1 MQVPLGK
8 KDFIERTCDG
18 KRMSRGARKKQSTS
32 DSLSD
37 ELVPLE
43 AEPHK
48 LPPSQISHS
57 KSPITNPDCLSLL
70 RGETAVLGLSGG
82 RDSVALLFLL
92 REQGVRVHALHVHHG
107 IRGAAADA
115 DAVFCRELCGKLG
128 VPFEEQRVDVPA
140 LAAERGESPET
151 AARAARRTALADAAR
166 KLGTRFVVL
175 AHHADDNAE
184 TVLFRLARGAA
195 GYRGMLPVQEA
206 DGICWL
212 RPLLETPRAALT
224 QYLRAREQDWVE
236 DATNALPDAAARN
249 RLRLE
254 VLPALNRAMGRD
266 VAPVL
271 TRSARM
277 QAETLSALE
286 SALALLPLTDPQ
298 GRLYL
303 PALLG
308 QATAFRKAVLHRYL
322 SLAGVPELSEELILA
337 VDALLAPDAPA
348 AQLNLPGNLF
358 ARRKEKRLLIC
369 DAEGTVRAVEW
380 RGEQD

>member
-1 MQVPLGK
+1 M
-8 KDFIERTCDG
+8 
-18 KRMSRGARKKQSTS
+18 
-32 DSLSD
+32 
-37 ELVPLE
+37 
-43 AEPHK
+43 
-48 LPPSQISHS
+48 
-57 KSPITNPDCLSLL
+57 
-70 RGETAVLGLSGG
+70 LGLSGG

-115 DAVFCRELCGKLG
+115 DALFCRELCRKLG
-128 VPFEEQRVDVPA
+128 VPFDEHRVDVPA
-140 LAAERGESPET
+140 LAAARGESLET

-195 GYRGMLPVQEA
+195 GYRGMLPAQEA

-224 QYLRAREQDWVE
+224 QYLRARGQDWVE
-236 DATNALPDAAARN
+236 DATNAVPDAARN

-254 VLPALNRAMGRD
+254 VLPALNRAMGRE

-277 QAETLSALE
+277 QAETLAALE

-303 PALLG
+303 PALAG
-308 QATAFRKAVLHRYL
+308 QKTAFRKAVLHRYL
-322 SLAGVPELSEELILA
+322 SRAGVPELSEVLILA

-358 ARRKEKRLLIC
+358 ARRKEKRLFIC
-369 DAEGTVRAVEW
+369 DAEGQMKAVAW
-380 RGEQD
+380 GALPQLDR